1 MQTCA
6 RPWGFSTGA
15 LARGDFQQGLDMVRE
30 LHLPAVELSAL
41 RLPELAVLLGAFREL
56 DLSAY
61 SFVALHFPSEYPAG
75 REAAL
80 VESLRQAVP
89 GVPVVVHPDAIGD
102 FALWRALGASVLVEN
117 MDRRKPQ
124 GRTVRELEEVFER
137 LPEARLCFD
146 VAHARQVD
154 SSMTEAF
161 LILDRFGERLAQVHL
176 SEVSTSGRHG
186 RLSRTAIL
194 AFREL
199 APYIPPDVPVILE
212 SPVTEAEIEEELI
225 RAEKA
230 LPLSIPAVAYG

>member
-1 MQTCA
+1 MQTRI

-15 LARGDFQQGLDMVRE
+15 LARGDFRRGLDLVRK
-30 LHLPAVELSAL
+30 LDLPAVELSAL
-41 RLPELAVLLGAFREL
+41 RLPELAVLLSAFHEL

-61 SFVALHFPSEYPAG
+61 QFVTLHFPSAYPAS
-75 REAAL
+75 REAGL

-102 FALWRALGASVLVEN
+102 FALWRALGDSVLVEN

-124 GRTVRELEEVFER
+124 GRTVRELAEVFEW

-154 SSMTEAF
+154 SSLTEAF
-161 LILDRFGERLAQVHL
+161 LILERFGDRLAQVHL

-194 AFREL
+194 AFQEL

-212 SPVTEAEIEEELI
+212 SPVTEAEIEEELM
-225 RAEKA
+225 RAEEA
-230 LPLSIPAVAYG
+230 LPLSTPAVAYG